1 MSECVSA
8 RKLICT
14 DMIECVVSISSYLQQ
29 SRDSL
34 SPVQVLP
41 SLTALTELDVSSNKE
56 AGGVVHS
63 LVSALP
69 LTQMRHLPLNSC
81 SLNEESFTAV
91 GTHTLLL
98 MLPQLVIQLLPASGV
113 HGGGHRPPSCPSF

>member
-1 MSECVSA
+1 MTIRSC
-8 RKLICT
+8 
-14 DMIECVVSISSYLQQ
+14 
-29 SRDSL
+29 DSL

-69 LTQMRHLPLNSC
+69 LTQMRRLPLNSC
-81 SLNEESFTAV
+81 SLNAESFTAL
-91 GTHTLLL
+91 GQTALLILLQHFTHN
-98 MLPQLVIQLLPASGV
+98 QIQKRIYMY
-113 HGGGHRPPSCPSF
+113 H

>member
-1 MSECVSA
+1 MTIRSC
-8 RKLICT
+8 
-14 DMIECVVSISSYLQQ
+14 
-29 SRDSL
+29 DSL

-69 LTQMRHLPLNSC
+69 LTQMRRLPLNSC
-81 SLNEESFTAV
+81 SLNAESFTAL
-91 GTHTLLL
+91 GQTALLILLQYFTHN
-98 MLPQLVIQLLPASGV
+98 QIQIRIYMYP
-113 HGGGHRPPSCPSF
+113 

>member
-1 MSECVSA
+1 MTIRSC
-8 RKLICT
+8 
-14 DMIECVVSISSYLQQ
+14 
-29 SRDSL
+29 DSL

-69 LTQMRHLPLNSC
+69 LTQMRRLPLNSC
-81 SLNEESFTAV
+81 SLNAESFTAL
-91 GTHTLLL
+91 GTYSTAGATAVLLL
-98 MLPQLVIQLLPASGV
+98 ILLY
-113 HGGGHRPPSCPSF
+113 FTNNQTKNN